1 MAPTVQMRSKAA
13 KEVLSQAQIP
23 LGNGNVLNL
32 PVDMDE
38 SLVIENVEFGAD
50 QRAKLELLHRNLG
63 NMLKIKAQ
71 VQEEEEEEG

>member
-32 PVDMDE
+32 PVEMNGTD
-38 SLVIENVEFGAD
+38 LIEDYEFGAD

-71 VQEEEEEEG
+71 VTEEEEV

>member
-1 MAPTVQMRSKAA
+1 MRSKAA

-32 PVDMDE
+32 PVEMNGTD
-38 SLVIENVEFGAD
+38 VIADYEFGAD

-71 VQEEEEEEG
+71 VTEEEEG

>member
-32 PVDMDE
+32 PVEMNGTD
-38 SLVIENVEFGAD
+38 VIEDYEIGAD

-71 VQEEEEEEG
+71 VTEEEEA